1 MHRLHSSC
9 IRAGGYCEVL
19 IRFLSL
25 TGFRRYRM
33 SNVDRMNDFKG
44 KVREMWTV
52 DQVKIHRG
60 AAYFAFTKIGAS

>member
-1 MHRLHSSC
+1 
-9 IRAGGYCEVL
+9 
-19 IRFLSL
+19 
-25 TGFRRYRM
+25 M